1 MPLQSGWSG
10 CRTGNRKK
18 LSSSQAQLGQATY
31 LAVALFISISCAT
44 YSPSTLYKISVALHG
59 GIARYVCDRHH
70 RRRRL
75 RPSFW
80 DKSCGFPGGSASL
93 AISIHPTRSPHSEP
107 RPVVRAVRG
116 GGKSRKGRKELTRE
130 EGRRLRR
137 SLIQL
142 ETNLLPLD
150 ST

>member
-1 MPLQSGWSG
+1 MGATTEWMEWMSH
-10 CRTGNRKK
+10 RKQK
-18 LSSSQAQLGQATY
+18 ETKQQPYLGQATY
-31 LAVALFISISCAT
+31 LAVALFLSISCVT

-116 GGKSRKGRKELTRE
+116 GGKSREGRKELTRE